1 MILRSLIASLMI
13 TLLAGCMTAGGG
25 PQSPVNP
32 SFPVSEASARQV
44 IRNIAREHKP
54 LPRPLVIIGGFRDP
68 GIAPPIL
75 KYEFGKWTGSGDRIV
90 TVSLAFTFD
99 FDQCRQRI
107 ADAVDKAFPSDD
119 PRQTTEV
126 DVIGFSMG
134 GLAARYAASD
144 LPPAKGEPATRR
156 LRIARLFTISAPL
169 RGAAVAEE
177 MPLTLHP
184 LQPYMRPG
192 SRFLRAI
199 DAAPVQGGEL
209 YQVFSYVRLGDP
221 YIREANSAINGET
234 PWWVSSPP
242 LSPPHEMAFQDDR
255 ILADILSRLIGEPP
269 LSNDPP
275 APLPS
280 PQQAAAAATAARVPN
295 RD

>member
-1 MILRSLIASLMI
+1 ML
-13 TLLAGCMTAGGG
+13 TLLAGCMSAGGVG
-25 PQSPVNP
+25 EAPVNP
-32 SFPVSEASARQV
+32 SFPVSEANAREV
-44 IRNIAREHKP
+44 IRNIARQHKP
-54 LPRPLVIIGGFRDP
+54 LPRPLVIVGGFRDP

-75 KYEFGKWTGSGDRIV
+75 KYEIGKWTGSGDRIV

-107 ADAVDKAFPSDD
+107 ADAVQQAFPSDD

-134 GLAARYAASD
+134 GLAARYAATD
-144 LPPAKGEPATRR
+144 IPPPHDEPTSKR

-169 RGAAVAEE
+169 RGAAVAAE
-177 MPLTLHP
+177 MPFTLHP

-192 SRFLRAI
+192 SQFLREI
-199 DAAPVQGGEL
+199 DAAPIQHGEL

-221 YIREANSAINGET
+221 YIREGNSAINGET
-234 PWWVSSPP
+234 PWWVSTPP

-255 ILADILSRLIGEPP
+255 ILADILCRLVGDPP
-269 LSNDPP
+269 LSSDPP

-280 PQQAAAAATAARVPN
+280 HEPASGSGALGAAE
-295 RD
+295 